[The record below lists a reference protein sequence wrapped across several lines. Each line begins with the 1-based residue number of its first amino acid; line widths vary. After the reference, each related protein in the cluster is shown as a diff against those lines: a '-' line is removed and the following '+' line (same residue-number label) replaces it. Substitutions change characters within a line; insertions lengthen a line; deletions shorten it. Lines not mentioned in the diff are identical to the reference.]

1 MDTSVPGIVAAGGSG
16 AEIPHSHLA
25 MGFAGVSTVSEGGRA
40 AGAVIGPGDASFDA
54 AFMLMGG
61 YEEAEIPDGMGSLVG
76 KTNAANCNTV
86 TASISSALPP
96 PPRPQH
102 RHVSGNARGWH
113 NSCFFA
119 ESCR

>member
-1 MDTSVPGIVAAGGSG
+1 MDTPGIVAAGGSG

-40 AGAVIGPGDASFDA
+40 AGAVICPGDAPFDA

-76 KTNAANCNTV
+76 KTSTANCNTV
-86 TASISSALPP
+86 SRLQRPPAQPP
-96 PPRPQH
+96 PPPPPPTQ
-102 RHVSGNARGWH
+102 A
-113 NSCFFA
+113 CFRQRAWLAQLLLF
-119 ESCR
+119 R